1 MVDWVEAKM
10 DTVPYG
16 LHSSNASLDDA
27 FVKFVE
33 VKRMSAELA
42 EIENS
47 VFRLSDAIKKTTR
60 RANALK
66 NIMIPRFQ
74 ADIKF
79 INEVLEER
87 EREEFSRMKLIKKKK
102 VRLAAEEAEAELA
115 RKAALEQATA

>member
-1 MVDWVEAKM
+1 
-10 DTVPYG
+10 
-16 LHSSNASLDDA
+16 
-27 FVKFVE
+27 
-33 VKRMSAELA
+33 
-42 EIENS
+42 
-47 VFRLSDAIKKTTR
+47 
-60 RANALK
+60 
-66 NIMIPRFQ
+66 MIPRFQ